1 MYVNTRGHE
10 TSKKRI
16 ATIANVTAERMAI
29 ALNVGFG
36 SIAPIV
42 GE

>member
-1 MYVNTRGHE
+1 MYVNTLGHG
-10 TSKKRI
+10 TTRKR
-16 ATIANVTAERMAI
+16 AAKTANVTAERMAM

-36 SIAPIV
+36 CIALTV